1 MDSVDPPTSQEIDG
15 HIRYLSEVAI
25 RIVAKDVDDC
35 VRYCLRYSSTPAG
48 KNATKGAVESVS
60 ACATKMMKRNDD
72 GGEDTDDDTILA
84 SLKTKEGMEAKETDA
99 SATHLKDILSD
110 MLPTK
115 YDPTLLPMTTI
126 KCYPNVLDRA
136 EMTKGLLL
144 DLSKKN
150 RRNPNPRPHQH
161 NSDHQQESSG
171 DERNPC
177 ICVIRSTSELVQQGN
192 IMTEVLSQCISN
204 DPNGEAFAMKLQW
217 QRKRQKSGGVSTGS
231 NSSLVDWAG
240 FTEAFDSIIVIL
252 EDPEKIPSPTLGP
265 FFTSLASLRSNDGVP
280 INAILIDANP
290 GGLMDRL
297 SRLRDPALC
306 STAGVMTHELSVPMP
321 EVQLDIFVNRLY
333 AGKCIPTFLWTNHHL
348 LKDIQK
354 IFHDIDNS
362 IVSVAKQLKA
372 TLRHH
377 FSIPAAIT
385 SMLHC
390 EEFTIPNEAR
400 IRWLFGNEHC
410 RKIMLPHSGS
420 AAPEMKEDQ
429 KDGHIFDLF
438 WKMQTSYL
446 CHQVL
451 QRISTIFNSPLEK
464 IGQVTGFISMSSG
477 FTENQYFFKSPLEKI
492 GQVTGPELYSS
503 LRMHELLLLISTVRD
518 KAVEWNDANPAPSN
532 RSLSLCNKLSEFM
545 ILAGNSTDVPM
556 RSKALVENIV
566 AWAGGQFSFQVT
578 LEENSPVQPRRDVAK
593 ALSLPAPNVLRCNP
607 LSHASRI
614 AFQVF
619 QTKVMALVDWHEKYF
634 DIVANQDGQDVGAPT
649 NEASFFFAV
658 YELVHCGFVRK
669 LTTGRR
675 KEESYEKVAIIWGNG
690 Q

>member
-1 MDSVDPPTSQEIDG
+1 MI
-15 HIRYLSEVAI
+15 
-25 RIVAKDVDDC
+25 
-35 VRYCLRYSSTPAG
+35 
-48 KNATKGAVESVS
+48 
-60 ACATKMMKRNDD
+60 
-72 GGEDTDDDTILA
+72 
-84 SLKTKEGMEAKETDA
+84 
-99 SATHLKDILSD
+99 
-110 MLPTK
+110 
-115 YDPTLLPMTTI
+115 
-126 KCYPNVLDRA
+126 
-136 EMTKGLLL
+136 
-144 DLSKKN
+144 
-150 RRNPNPRPHQH
+150 
-161 NSDHQQESSG
+161 
-171 DERNPC
+171 
-177 ICVIRSTSELVQQGN
+177 
-192 IMTEVLSQCISN
+192 
-204 DPNGEAFAMKLQW
+204 
-217 QRKRQKSGGVSTGS
+217 
-231 NSSLVDWAG
+231 
-240 FTEAFDSIIVIL
+240 
-252 EDPEKIPSPTLGP
+252 
-265 FFTSLASLRSNDGVP
+265 
-280 INAILIDANP
+280 
-290 GGLMDRL
+290 
-297 SRLRDPALC
+297 
-306 STAGVMTHELSVPMP
+306 
-321 EVQLDIFVNRLY
+321 
-333 AGKCIPTFLWTNHHL
+333 
-348 LKDIQK
+348 
-354 IFHDIDNS
+354 
-362 IVSVAKQLKA
+362 
-372 TLRHH
+372 
-377 FSIPAAIT
+377 AAIT

-451 QRISTIFNSPLEK
+451 QRISTIFN
-464 IGQVTGFISMSSG
+464 I
-477 FTENQYFFKSPLEKI
+477 SPLEKI

-503 LRMHELLLLISTVRD
+503 LRMHELLLLISTARD
-518 KAVEWNDANPAPSN
+518 KAVAWNDANPAPSKQ
-532 RSLSLCNKLSEFM
+532 SLSLCNKLSEFM

-578 LEENSPVQPRRDVAK
+578 LEEDSPVQPRRDVAK
-593 ALSLPAPNVLRCNP
+593 ALSLPTPNALRCNP

-619 QTKVMALVDWHEKYF
+619 QTRVMALVDWHEKYF